1 MLCSPLGSFQEADLK
16 AERLQKSNHRL
27 ELEIAE
33 LDKKIKNVEE
43 KLQASQAE
51 MDELNSGLDT
61 V

>member
-1 MLCSPLGSFQEADLK
+1 MK
-16 AERLQKSNHRL
+16 AERLHKSNHRL

-43 KLQASQAE
+43 KVQASKAE
-51 MDELNSGLDT
+51 LEELTSGLDD

>member
-1 MLCSPLGSFQEADLK
+1 
-16 AERLQKSNHRL
+16 L

-43 KLQASQAE
+43 KVQASQAE

>member
-1 MLCSPLGSFQEADLK
+1 LK

-27 ELEIAE
+27 ELEIDE

-43 KLQASQAE
+43 KFQASQV
-51 MDELNSGLDT
+51 ELEELTSGLDD